1 MKYFEEHPIV
11 KKAMNEIHDRIPI
24 NLIGIHGKL
33 YDPKL
38 FVHPGGTGFIE
49 MCMGCDCSTL
59 FETHHLNKH
68 LADKMLLTLPIVGEY
83 EIQYKYDWN
92 KYANIRSSV
101 FKLFPTRNSREM
113 NFVTK
118 VTLIT
123 YVIITFMLHLILL
136 NTIPNFGIWYF
147 FICLSSSFANSI
159 MGAFGHNGIHK
170 MSVSS
175 ILLDWNGLSCYE
187 WLYEHVHSHH
197 MYVNTNKDHDAIS
210 MMPFL
215 NWIPNKK
222 SLFSAYGK
230 HFVYMIGEIVVVIQ
244 GNFVH
249 MVRWKV
255 LKNKKFPIHIRF
267 APTLFIIRWISH
279 VYMQGVLLGTCSL
292 LICLM
297 FAGYY
302 FTALAHLNHA
312 NPHINY
318 TENTHN
324 RHNDFLIHQLTNT
337 ININTQ
343 FSHLVLYLDRQVLHH
358 LFPTIDH
365 SQLSKIEILKHRHKT
380 MYFLNTRVN
389 ETLNKYSISM

>member
-136 NTIPNFGIWYF
+136 NTIPNFGIPDRIAQKENCNFQIRY
-147 FICLSSSFANSI
+147 S
-159 MGAFGHNGIHK
+159 
-170 MSVSS
+170 
-175 ILLDWNGLSCYE
+175 E
-187 WLYEHVHSHH
+187 
-197 MYVNTNKDHDAIS
+197 MY
-210 MMPFL
+210 
-215 NWIPNKK
+215 
-222 SLFSAYGK
+222 SLTSGK
-230 HFVYMIGEIVVVIQ
+230 HVFRG
-244 GNFVH
+244 G
-249 MVRWKV
+249 
-255 LKNKKFPIHIRF
+255 
-267 APTLFIIRWISH
+267 
-279 VYMQGVLLGTCSL
+279 
-292 LICLM
+292 
-297 FAGYY
+297 
-302 FTALAHLNHA
+302 LAKED
-312 NPHINY
+312 P
-318 TENTHN
+318 
-324 RHNDFLIHQLTNT
+324 
-337 ININTQ
+337 
-343 FSHLVLYLDRQVLHH
+343 
-358 LFPTIDH
+358 
-365 SQLSKIEILKHRHKT
+365 
-380 MYFLNTRVN
+380 
-389 ETLNKYSISM
+389 